1 MSNAE
6 GSMLNAERL
15 TLNAERLMQYFP
27 VPDITHLAFR
37 VKH

>member
-6 GSMLNAERL
+6 GSMLNAKCR
-15 TLNAERLMQYFP
+15 TLNAERLIQYFP

-37 VKH
+37 VRH